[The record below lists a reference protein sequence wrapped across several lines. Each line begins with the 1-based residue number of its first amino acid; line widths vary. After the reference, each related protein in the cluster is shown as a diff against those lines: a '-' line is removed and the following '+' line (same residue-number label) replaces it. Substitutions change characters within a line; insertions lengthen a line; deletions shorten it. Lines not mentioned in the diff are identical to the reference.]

1 MRLKNTGGDFHNS
14 PHLLARIK
22 TQKKLRVHVRKPC
35 FLLSTWCPQSE
46 RGCRKSLSGQV
57 EGDKLGLFC
66 GMKVISELLQ
76 RSTAVS
82 SRC

>member
-1 MRLKNTGGDFHNS
+1 MVNL
-14 PHLLARIK
+14 
-22 TQKKLRVHVRKPC
+22 
-35 FLLSTWCPQSE
+35 

-57 EGDKLGLFC
+57 EGDKLGLLC

-82 SRC
+82 SRCWYCYYRVITVKERSPIAELILHLHLC